1 MTYHEEPFMMS
12 NSPNHLRNNNHR
24 RRKRRRSR
32 GQKLFAF
39 TVFLVVTLVFGGLIF
54 FSDHG
59 DQPSASV
66 NGSASSVPDPSPTP
80 VVDPTPP
87 DPEPAEIWTM
97 TENTKTVEDSFPSEY
112 VILTDLDT
120 GEIIAQKNA
129 DARINPASMTKI
141 LTLLVAV
148 ENIPDTSG
156 TYTMNF
162 DISDY
167 CYVNKCSVVGYLV
180 DEVIPVSELF
190 YGCILN
196 SGADACLAL
205 ADVAAGS
212 HENFV
217 VLMNKKLEELGLS
230 DTAHFTNCV
239 GLYDEEHYCTVG
251 DIATILKAAL
261 ENEKAREVLST
272 RVFTISATNKHASPQ
287 DMSNWFIRRIEDYD
301 TGVVDVLYAKT
312 GYVSQSGFCA
322 ASGGVTEDGKTYL
335 CVTGKSTS
343 TKQSTY
349 DHAALYRQ
357 YIKSQEVP
365 EASA

>member
-1 MTYHEEPFMMS
+1 MTPNYSYHS
-12 NSPNHLRNNNHR
+12 QNR
-24 RRKRRRSR
+24 RPQKTRKQRRARSR
-32 GQKLFAF
+32 KLFAF
-39 TVFLVVTLVFGGLIF
+39 TVFLIVSLAIGGFVF
-54 FSDHG
+54 FSGRD
-59 DQPSASV
+59 DEPSASV
-66 NGSASSVPDPSPTP
+66 NAPANSVPDPSPVP
-80 VVDPTPP
+80 VIDTIPA
-87 DPEPAEIWTM
+87 DPEPVEVWTT
-97 TENTKTVEDSFPSEY
+97 TEDTKVVDDSFPSEY
-112 VILTDLDT
+112 VILADLDS

-129 DARINPASMTKI
+129 DVRINPASMTKI

-162 DISDY
+162 DITDY
-167 CYVNKCSVVGYLV
+167 CYVNECSVVGYLI

-251 DIATILKAAL
+251 DMATILKAAL
-261 ENEKAREVLST
+261 ENDKAREVLST
-272 RVFTISATNKHASPQ
+272 RVFTISATNKHATPQ
-287 DMSNWFIRRIEDYD
+287 DMSNWFIRRIEDRD
-301 TGVVDVLYAKT
+301 TGAVEVLYAKT

-335 CVTGKSTS
+335 CVTGKSSS
-343 TKQSTY
+343 TKQSIY

-357 YIKSQEVP
+357 YIELETEP
-365 EASA
+365 ETSK